1 MKVFLN
7 LLKREFKLFWSNKIL
22 RLLFF
27 GAPILYGILI
37 GYVYI
42 KGKVTDLPIIVVD
55 EDRSSMSAKAIDMM
69 NDNEVLNI
77 AALQFNAA
85 NLDRLM
91 IEKTAACVVIIPNGF
106 EKAVLTKQYP
116 EITII
121 VNTSNVLTANYASG
135 ALQMVLGTLKA
146 GVQIETLRKQGVPEN
161 LLMSQYEPFKTTFIK
176 KNNRST
182 NYMYFLWPG
191 VLATVLQQVLLL
203 GLALSFASEFES
215 GSFKDLVKQTKS
227 TFSLIMVKVIP
238 YLIMSFAVWLMY
250 WGFTFWFRIPFFENL
265 GALTLI
271 AGIFVLAVSFIG
283 IFVSI
288 LIPNQ
293 LKATEVLMVVAT
305 PSFMISGFT
314 WPLSQMPQFIQA
326 IAQVIPLTHFL
337 PAFRILIIENG
348 TFDLTYP
355 YIVNMTIIALVGFML
370 SFIALH
376 LKKQKVLK
384 ELLVT
389 DKDSMQELNINEIQV
404 IEEGDEIQEIK
415 NEDSDFIEESKK
427 IE

>member
-91 IEKTAACVVIIPNGF
+91 IEKTAACVVIIQNGF